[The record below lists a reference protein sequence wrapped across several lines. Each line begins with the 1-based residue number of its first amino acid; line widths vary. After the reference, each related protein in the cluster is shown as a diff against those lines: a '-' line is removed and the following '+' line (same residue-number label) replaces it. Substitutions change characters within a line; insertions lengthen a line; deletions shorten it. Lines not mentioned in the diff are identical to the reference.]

1 MAADSAPHAE
11 VTVGNNVNLSLSGD
25 DDATLTKYFEGLS
38 AGGTVTQPLETAP
51 WGDKFGMLTDKFGIN
66 WLVNVTAAKA

>member
-1 MAADSAPHAE
+1 
-11 VTVGNNVNLSLSGD
+11 VGNNVNLSLSGD
-25 DDATLTKYFEGLS
+25 DDATLSQYFEALS
-38 AGGTVTQPLETAP
+38 VGGTISQPLAVAP